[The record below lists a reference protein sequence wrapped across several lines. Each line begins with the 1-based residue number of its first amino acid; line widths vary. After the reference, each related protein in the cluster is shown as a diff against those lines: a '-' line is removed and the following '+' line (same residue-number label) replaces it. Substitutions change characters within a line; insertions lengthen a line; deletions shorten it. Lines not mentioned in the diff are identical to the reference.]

1 MENFMDTM
9 RNLIIERIVEGGIKH
24 GLDEWPSGLR
34 DFSVTDALHI
44 EATAIRDSK
53 NEQDMRAFLEKRTN
67 EELLGMYTQ
76 QDCQNFR

>member
-1 MENFMDTM
+1 
-9 RNLIIERIVEGGIKH
+9 
-24 GLDEWPSGLR
+24 
-34 DFSVTDALHI
+34 VTDALHI

-67 EELLGMYTQ
+67 EQLLAMYTQ